1 VKPNPL
7 LVGSAVQ
14 RADSDEGGADAN
26 RGESG
31 AASRKPRTEL
41 HCWQASSGTQSSGI
55 LGIGAFSLAA
65 TLFLTA
71 AMAYSA
77 DDDVSLREDQAIKS
91 AVERVAPSVVR
102 IETFGGRE
110 RIGDLL
116 VGTGPTTGLAVS
128 ADGYV
133 ISSAFNFVQKP
144 AQILVHLDN
153 GARLPAKLVA
163 TDHSRMIVL
172 LKVNL
177 PSGVELAVPVAAP
190 ESEIAVG
197 QWSIAVGRT
206 FDGAESL
213 SENRRGLSPFS
224 ESAEKKGTVPL
235 SVGDSR
241 TGSKPSVSIGIIS
254 AVNRIWNKAMQTDA
268 KISPNNYGGPLVDIE
283 GRVMGLLVP
292 LSPMASDELAGVE
305 WYDSGIGFAVPLETI
320 NRMLPRL
327 EKGEDLY
334 GGLLGISM
342 KGMDIYADEAELAA
356 VQPNSPAYQAGL
368 KPKDKIV
375 EIDGHKIAR
384 QAELKHLLGPRYAG
398 DKVTLVLLRG
408 SERLE
413 KTIELVGKLVPYAH
427 PFLGALPMR
436 LFGKDPGVT
445 LRYVYPESP
454 AAKSGLQPG
463 DRITAWEGKP
473 IKSLDELFEQL
484 VSLTPRQKAK
494 FEVHRGD
501 ETLKLEAQLAALP
514 ETIPGEL
521 PPAHDEPP
529 TADGPK
535 AAVGIVKI
543 KIPESQSECIAYVPE
558 NYNPRLAYGVV
569 VWLHAPGGF
578 KDEELAARWKEI
590 CSRDDLILLA
600 PKSADRAKWQRTELG
615 FVRKTL
621 DDLSGKYHVDRAR
634 TIACGQEGGGGMA
647 YLFAL
652 ANREVVHG
660 VAAIGAG
667 LPAGAQVPA
676 NDPVLRMALYIAG
689 PQKDPLKSQIKTT
702 IDHFRSEKYPVT
714 EKDLGPAPRTLS
726 ADELSEFAR
735 WIDSLD
741 RI

>member
-1 VKPNPL
+1 L
-7 LVGSAVQ
+7 LA
-14 RADSDEGGADAN
+14 
-26 RGESG
+26 
-31 AASRKPRTEL
+31 
-41 HCWQASSGTQSSGI
+41 
-55 LGIGAFSLAA
+55 
-65 TLFLTA
+65 TA
-71 AMAYSA
+71 AALAA

-102 IETFGGRE
+102 IETFGGQE
-110 RIGDLL
+110 RIGNERIGNLL

-128 ADGYV
+128 ADGYIV
-133 ISSAFNFVQKP
+133 SSAFNFVQKP
-144 AQILVHLDN
+144 AQILVHLEN
-153 GARLPAKLVA
+153 GTRLPAKLVA

-206 FDGAESL
+206 FDGA
-213 SENRRGLSPFS
+213 
-224 ESAEKKGTVPL
+224 
-235 SVGDSR
+235 
-241 TGSKPSVSIGIIS
+241 KPSVSIGIVS

-292 LSPMASDELAGVE
+292 MSPMASDELAGVE

-327 EKGEDLY
+327 EKGVDLY

-342 KGMDIYADEAELAA
+342 KGMDIYADEAELA
-356 VQPNSPAYQAGL
+356 VVLPNSPAYQAGL
-368 KPKDKIV
+368 KPKDTIV
-375 EIDGHKIAR
+375 EVDGNKIAR
-384 QAELKHLLGPRYAG
+384 QAELKHLLGPHYAG
-398 DKVTLVLLRG
+398 DKVKLVVLRG
-408 SERLE
+408 SDRLE
-413 KTIELVGKLVPYAH
+413 KTIELVGKLVPYEH
-427 PFLGALPMR
+427 PFLGALPTR
-436 LFGKDPGVT
+436 LAGKEPGVT
-445 LRYVYPESP
+445 IRYIYPESP
-454 AAKSGLQPG
+454 AAKAGLQPG
-463 DRITAWEGKP
+463 DRITSWEGKAV
-473 IKSLDELFEQL
+473 KSLDELFEQL
-484 VSLTPRQKAK
+484 ASFAPRQKAK

-529 TADGPK
+529 AAEGPK
-535 AAVGIVKI
+535 PAVGIVKI

-558 NYNPRLAYGVV
+558 NYNPRLAYEVV

-578 KDEELAARWKEI
+578 KDEELAALWKDI
-590 CSRDDLILLA
+590 CARDDLIILA

-621 DDLSGKYHVDRAR
+621 DDVSGKYHVDRAR

-660 VAAIGAG
+660 VAAIGAA

-676 NDPVLRMALYIAG
+676 NDPMLRMAFYIAE
-689 PQKDPLKSQIKTT
+689 PQKDPLKSQIKAT

-714 EKDLGPAPRTLS
+714 EKDLGPAPRSLS
-726 ADELSEFAR
+726 ADELSELAR